1 MAKNSKP
8 ILSVLI
14 DEDKR
19 TKFADLARRHSL
31 SMGYLVNKAVDRM
44 LELDSIDI
52 YGESTRSPQPPN
64 INMSSIDITD
74 VENLINTSIANLD
87 LKSIIAA
94 QLPPTETPP
103 DIEQIVKEQVEPL
116 ADLITELEAYTR
128 SQIDTLRND
137 LKKQPAIAR

>member
-52 YGESTRSPQPPN
+52 YGESTRSPHLSNVSTP
-64 INMSSIDITD
+64 SIDTSDI
-74 VENLINTSIANLD
+74 ENLVNTSIANLD
-87 LKSIIAA
+87 LKGIIAEYIPE
-94 QLPPTETPP
+94 QNKSE
-103 DIEQIVKEQVEPL
+103 DIEKIVRIQVEPL
-116 ADLITELEAYTR
+116 ADLITELEAFTR
-128 SQIDTLRND
+128 SQIDTLRTE
-137 LKKQPAIAR
+137 LKKPLAIAR

>member
-64 INMSSIDITD
+64 IGTSSIDITD

-128 SQIDTLRND
+128 SQIDTIRTE
-137 LKKQPAIAR
+137 LKKPLAIAR

>member
-52 YGESTRSPQPPN
+52 YGESTRSPKPPN
-64 INMSSIDITD
+64 IGASSIDITD

-94 QLPPTETPP
+94 QLPPTENPP

-137 LKKQPAIAR
+137 LKKPLAIAR

>member
-52 YGESTRSPQPPN
+52 YGESTRSSLGSNVSTP
-64 INMSSIDITD
+64 SIDNADI
-74 VENLINTSIANLD
+74 ESLFNTYIEKLD
-87 LKSIIAA
+87 LKGIA
-94 QLPPTETPP
+94 QTDTPKE
-103 DIEQIVKEQVEPL
+103 DIEKIVRYQVEPL

-128 SQIDTLRND
+128 SQIDTLRTE
-137 LKKQPAIAR
+137 LKKPLAIAR

>member
-64 INMSSIDITD
+64 IDISSIDITD
-74 VENLINTSIANLD
+74 VEDLINTSIANLD

-128 SQIDTLRND
+128 SQIETLRND
-137 LKKQPAIAR
+137 LKKPLAIAR

>member
-52 YGESTRSPQPPN
+52 YGESTRSPQPSN
-64 INMSSIDITD
+64 IGASSIDITD

-128 SQIDTLRND
+128 SQLDTIRTE
-137 LKKQPAIAR
+137 LKKPLAIAR

>member
-1 MAKNSKP
+1 VAKNSKP

-52 YGESTRSPQPPN
+52 YGESTRPPQLPN
-64 INMSSIDITD
+64 ISTSSLNITD
-74 VENLINTSIANLD
+74 IETMINTSIAN
-87 LKSIIAA
+87 IT
-94 QLPPTETPP
+94 PPPQP
-103 DIEQIVKEQVEPL
+103 DIEPLIRAQVEPL

-128 SQIDTLRND
+128 SQIDTLRQD
-137 LKKQPAIAR
+137 LKKPLAIG

>member
-52 YGESTRSPQPPN
+52 YGESARSPHVSNVSTP
-64 INMSSIDITD
+64 SIDNADI
-74 VENLINTSIANLD
+74 ENLVNTYIEKLD
-87 LKSIIAA
+87 LKGAA
-94 QLPPTETPP
+94 QADTPQE
-103 DIEQIVKEQVEPL
+103 DIEKIVRIQVEPL

-128 SQIDTLRND
+128 SQIDTLRTE
-137 LKKQPAIAR
+137 LKKPLAIAR

>member
-52 YGESTRSPQPPN
+52 YGESARSPQSQN
-64 INMSSIDITD
+64 IDTSSIDIAD

-94 QLPPTETPP
+94 QLPPIETPP

-128 SQIDTLRND
+128 SQIETLRTE
-137 LKKQPAIAR
+137 LKKPLAIG

>member
-52 YGESTRSPQPPN
+52 YGESTRSPQLPS
-64 INMSSIDITD
+64 INTSSIDIAD

-87 LKSIIAA
+87 LKSLIAA

-103 DIEQIVKEQVEPL
+103 DDSLRGEVEAL
-116 ADLITELEAYTR
+116 GELVTELQDYTQ
-128 SQIDTLRND
+128 SQFKAVRDE
-137 LKKQPAIAR
+137 LKKPSAIAR

>member
-52 YGESTRSPQPPN
+52 YGESTRSPQLPN
-64 INMSSIDITD
+64 INTSSIDIAD

-103 DIEQIVKEQVEPL
+103 DIEKIVKEQVEPL

-128 SQIDTLRND
+128 SQIDALRND
-137 LKKQPAIAR
+137 LKKPLAIG

>member
-52 YGESTRSPQPPN
+52 YGESTRSPQLPN
-64 INMSSIDITD
+64 INTSSIDIAD
-74 VENLINTSIANLD
+74 IENLINTSIANLD

-103 DIEQIVKEQVEPL
+103 DIEQIVREQVEPL
-116 ADLITELEAYTR
+116 ADLITGLEAYTR
-128 SQIDTLRND
+128 SQIETLRND
-137 LKKQPAIAR
+137 LKKPLAIAR

>member
-52 YGESTRSPQPPN
+52 YGESTRSPQTSN
-64 INMSSIDITD
+64 INISSIDITD

-103 DIEQIVKEQVEPL
+103 DIEQIVRAQVEPL

-128 SQIDTLRND
+128 SQIDALRND
-137 LKKQPAIAR
+137 LKKPLAIG